1 MKKSDVIK
9 MVNELKT
16 PTWAQAGPD
25 DTSYP
30 AQSVNPSSMEK
41 SGAET
46 LTVTNE
52 PDVSGDTGW
61 NPRIKTENKKK
72 KGGKMSDAQYGKLSD
87 ELGLKVL
94 NIETDMKSVLKDWK
108 AAEGDAKKPF
118 VEKLKDLTADKKAK
132 NKEMDELDA
141 KFDAQAPPEM
151 EIDKDAMDEDT
162 EEMDYTNV
170 SHLNEYNSAIYD
182 AFGKIGRAKAKYFG
196 EGQEIEL
203 ELIPTHAHR
212 RFPDVFIYKPN
223 PSPGTLTGQMESIR
237 FDRIDGDTYKVK
249 GELRETEPLNEEL
262 TRIDKSDIKKLIQKE
277 IETSLKSTTFKEK
290 VSDAVTKDVKKNP
303 ELEKMVVEIT
313 RNVITQLYKVLWM
326 RRTFWRNSLKN
337 VPA

>member
-1 MKKSDVIK
+1 MKKTDVLKLI
-9 MVNELKT
+9 NELKT
-16 PTWAQAGPD
+16 PTWAQAGPED
-25 DTSYP
+25 PSYP
-30 AQSVNPSSMEK
+30 AQSVNPASMET
-41 SGAET
+41 SGAGT
-46 LTVTNE
+46 LTVTQE

-61 NPRIKTENKKK
+61 APQIKSEGKKK

-87 ELGLKVL
+87 ELGLEVQD
-94 NIETDMKSVLKDWK
+94 IETDMKSVLKDWK

-118 VEKLKDLTADKKAK
+118 VEKLKDLTAEKKAK
-132 NKEMDELDA
+132 EKEMDELEA
-141 KFDAQAPPEM
+141 KFDAQGAPEM
-151 EIDKDAMDEDT
+151 EVDKSAMDEDT
-162 EEMDYTNV
+162 EEWDYTNV
-170 SHLNEYNSAIYD
+170 GHLNEYNSAIYD

-249 GELRETEPLNEEL
+249 GEKRERESLNEEL

-277 IETSLKSTTFKEK
+277 IETALKSTDFKNK
-290 VSDAVTKDVKKNP
+290 VGDAVTKDVKKNK
-303 ELEKMVVEIT
+303 ELEKVMVEIS

-337 VPA
+337 TPA